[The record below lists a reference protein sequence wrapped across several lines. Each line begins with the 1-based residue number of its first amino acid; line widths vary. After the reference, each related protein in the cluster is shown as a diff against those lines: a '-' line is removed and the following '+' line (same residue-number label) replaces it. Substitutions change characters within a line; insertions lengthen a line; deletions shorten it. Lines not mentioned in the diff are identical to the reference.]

1 MLLLTTT
8 QKVKMEVQPSD
19 ADGNPARIDGMPVW
33 NISDAAIGTL
43 AAAPDG
49 MSCYFLTTGVMGT
62 VQVSVTADADLGAGV
77 RALSATLDISVE
89 AGEAVTLGIRVGT
102 PEPR

>member
-8 QKVKMEVQPSD
+8 QKVKLEVAPED
-19 ADGNPARIDGMPVW
+19 ADGNPARIDGIPVW
-33 NISDAAIGTL
+33 NVSDAAIGTL

-49 MSCYFLTTGVMGT
+49 FSCYFLTTGVMGT
-62 VQVSVTADADLGAGV
+62 VQVSVSADADLGAGV
-77 RALSATLDISVE
+77 RHISRTLDIMVE
-89 AGEAVTLGIRVGT
+89 AGEAVSLGIRVGT